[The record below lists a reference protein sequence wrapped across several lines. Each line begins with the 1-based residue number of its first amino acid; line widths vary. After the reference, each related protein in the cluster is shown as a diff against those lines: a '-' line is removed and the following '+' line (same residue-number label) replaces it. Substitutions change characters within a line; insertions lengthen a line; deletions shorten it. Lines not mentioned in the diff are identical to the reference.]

1 MFAPSLRCESWRGI
15 LSLVDSTFSGV
26 DSTKSGAD
34 SAKGGAD
41 SAKGG
46 WIERRMGGLNDEQE
60 GQGKREENGRVGYKK
75 RWPKPPW
82 KV

>member
-15 LSLVDSTFSGV
+15 LSPVDST
-26 DSTKSGAD
+26 
-34 SAKGGAD
+34 
-41 SAKGG
+41 KGG

-60 GQGKREENGRVGYKK
+60 GQGKREENGGVGYKK